1 MTAPQ
6 PDLQAALFTLMTLR
20 VPFDYA
26 ETLPAFIE
34 QHLAANP
41 QFFANQP
48 VVIDLADATTIR
60 SGAHVTHLAGILRQY
75 KLYPIGVVAG
85 TPEQQAL
92 FRGQNIPSLGSTVS
106 NRRAL
111 DTSGTKR
118 QGSRTKIVNQPVR
131 AGTQVYAQGG
141 DLVVLS
147 SVSPGAEVIADG
159 HVHIYGTLRGRAVAG
174 AMGDDGARIFCRGLE
189 AELLCIAGNYLSAEH
204 IDPALAKIPVQI
216 SLDSGRL
223 IIDKI

>member
-1 MTAPQ
+1 MNASQ
-6 PDLQAALFTLMTLR
+6 PDLQAAIFTLLTLR
-20 VPFDYA
+20 VPFDYP
-26 ETLPAFIE
+26 ETLPAFLD

-41 QFFANQP
+41 NFFINQP
-48 VVIDLADATTIR
+48 VVLDLAEATTLR
-60 SGAHVTHLAGILRQY
+60 AGSQVTHLVGILKHY
-75 KLYPIGVVAG
+75 KLYPVGVVAG

-106 NRRAL
+106 NRRAV
-111 DTSGTKR
+111 DSSGAKR

-131 AGTQVYAQGG
+131 AGTQIYAQGG
-141 DLVVLS
+141 DLIVLS
-147 SVSPGAEVIADG
+147 SVSPGAEVSADG

-189 AELLCIAGNYLSAEH
+189 AELLCIAGNYLAAEH
-204 IDPALAKIPVQI
+204 IDPALSKVPVQI
-216 SLDSGRL
+216 SLDGGRL